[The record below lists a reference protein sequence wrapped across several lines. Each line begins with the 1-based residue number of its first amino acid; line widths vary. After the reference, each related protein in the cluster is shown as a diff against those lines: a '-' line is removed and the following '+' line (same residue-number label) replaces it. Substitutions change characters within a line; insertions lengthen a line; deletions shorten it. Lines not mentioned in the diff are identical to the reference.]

1 MELAP
6 GAQIVGVPHR
16 PGTREYLCCE
26 RGQLVLWAGGERYAL
41 EPGDVAAFQ
50 GDQKHSYRNE
60 GQTNAIGF
68 SVVALVPIAAR

>member
-1 MELAP
+1 
-6 GAQIVGVPHR
+6 
-16 PGTREYLCCE
+16 
-26 RGQLVLWAGGERYAL
+26 VLWAGGERYAL